1 MKKSIIKILFILLG
15 YHSVSAQLKVGN
27 NATSINSNANI
38 QVESN
43 SANQFVI
50 TKDNGN
56 VGVGTVS
63 PNVNAQ
69 LEISS
74 TNKGLLLPRVAL
86 SATNIA
92 SPLTSHV
99 LGMVVYNTAT
109 AGSGSTAVSPGFYTN
124 DGTKWD
130 RMSTSLGFVPSV
142 VASASIGSA
151 YTINDNSG
159 FNKCRM
165 STVNINDGGYN
176 NVTFEYTVGS
186 TGTYNLAL
194 LVGYLLNNN
203 SGFNA
208 YTLLAVH
215 ANSSGATIKAI
226 RLAGAG
232 NIVFSGAQSSP
243 AYLSGSTIFRA
254 SVGDKLYFV
263 TQPCS
268 GCVGSY
274 TNVDIEGVFQKLS
287 N

>member
-1 MKKSIIKILFILLG
+1 LG

-27 NATSINSNANI
+27 NATSINSNANV

-56 VGVGTVS
+56 VGIGTLT

-69 LEISS
+69 LEVNSAS
-74 TNKGLLLPRVAL
+74 KGLLLPRVAL
-86 SATNIA
+86 SATNNPA
-92 SPLTSHV
+92 PLTAHV
-99 LGMVVYNTAT
+99 QGMVVYNTAT
-109 AGSGSTAVSPGFYTN
+109 ASSGATAVSPGFYTN

-130 RMSTSLGFVPSV
+130 RMSTSNGFVPSV

-159 FNKCRM
+159 LVKCRM

-208 YTLLAVH
+208 YTLFAVH

-226 RLAGAG
+226 RLAGTRD
-232 NIVFSGAQSSP
+232 IVFSGAQSSP
-243 AYLSGSTIFRA
+243 VYISGSTIFRA
-254 SVGDKLYFV
+254 SVGDKFYFV
-263 TQPCS
+263 TEPCS

-274 TNVDIEGVFQKLS
+274 TNVEIQGVFQKLS